1 MDSKISESL
10 KWQYNIIDLCVLDWQ
25 MDRPIGRDI
34 IVETKYIR
42 QNSWEGLNVVGIG
55 KLIGL
60 LESIVGTE

>member
-1 MDSKISESL
+1 ME
-10 KWQYNIIDLCVLDWQ
+10 
-25 MDRPIGRDI
+25 RPIGRDI

-42 QNSWEGLNVVGIG
+42 QNSWEGLNVVGIN